1 MLAQIRFVMVE
12 PSHAGNVGA
21 AARALLNMGLSEL
34 WLVSPRDAE
43 VLQSPEARARASG
56 ADAVLDAAQ
65 CVGSLA
71 EALADVSFSLAM
83 TPRAVELGPPNVPL
97 REAAGQLIAH
107 LVEQGPAARVAVV
120 LGTERSG
127 LGNAEILQCH
137 LSARIPADPAFSSL
151 NVAQALQL
159 AAYELRLAWL
169 AQDGERLPVADPLSQ
184 VTPKPAADHR
194 ALDGLLSH
202 LEQALIETRFLDP
215 AHPKRLMPRLRAF
228 ITRARPSHE
237 EVDLLRGIC
246 TSMIKTARGL
256 K

>member
-21 AARALLNMGLSEL
+21 AARGLLNMGLTEL
-34 WLVSPRDAE
+34 WLVAPRDPE
-43 VLQSPEARARASG
+43 VLQSAEARARASG
-56 ADAVLDAAQ
+56 ADAVLDAAR
-65 CVGSLA
+65 CVNSLE
-71 EALADVSFSLAM
+71 EALADVSLSVAM
-83 TPRAVELGPPNVPL
+83 TPRAVELGPVNVPL
-97 REAAGQLIAH
+97 REAAGRLIEH
-107 LVEQGPAARVAVV
+107 LAAQGQVARAAVV

-127 LGNAEILQCH
+127 LDNAQILQCH
-137 LSARIPADPAFSSL
+137 LSARIPAAPEFSSL

-169 AQDGERLPVADPLSQ
+169 EQLGDQRAKADPVSQ
-184 VTPKPAADHR
+184 IVPEPAADQR
-194 ALDGLLSH
+194 ALEGLLVH

-215 AHPKRLMPRLRAF
+215 AHPKRLMPRLRALL
-228 ITRARPSHE
+228 TRAQPSHE
-237 EVDLLRGIC
+237 EVDLLRGVC